1 MENLKTSQQYFS
13 DLVAQNRGKMKLPN
27 AFELAKEKF
36 EQEKGLAAPYK
47 DSESFRVSTRGKK

>member
-1 MENLKTSQQYFS
+1 MESLKTSQQYFS
-13 DLVAQNRGKMKLPN
+13 DLVAQNRRNMKLPD

-47 DSESFRVSTRGKK
+47 DSESFRTSTRKKK